1 MRSKTQSLSDV
12 KLKIE
17 KLEQRL
23 INDEIEPI
31 THKKWF
37 AKLSTEKSGLEIEIE
52 TLSKKK
58 SAIFVKLDQV
68 VPILSNLDHLLN
80 SAQLNGRHLLLNKVF
95 EGGLVWMG
103 RHFEH
108 PGFRLRFFITIAR

>member
-1 MRSKTQSLSDV
+1 LRSKTQSLSDV

-31 THKKWF
+31 TYKKWF

-52 TLSKKK
+52 TLS
-58 SAIFVKLDQV
+58 
-68 VPILSNLDHLLN
+68 ILSNLDHLLN
-80 SAQLNGRHLLLNKVF
+80 SAQLNGKHLLLNKVF

-103 RHFEH
+103 RYFEH
-108 PGFRLRFFITIAR
+108 PGFLLRFFITIAR